1 MTDYFRRHLGA
12 KLLLSYLAI
21 IVVGVVVLIIASQ
34 FVLPTTFNR
43 HMAGMG
49 MMNGMMGG
57 QGQGLGGPDAMSQLY
72 IDFRASFNEA
82 LLYAALAAM
91 AAAVAL
97 SLYLSRSV
105 IAPVH
110 AMSLASQRIADGR
123 YDERVQVRGEDE
135 LAQLAMRFNQ
145 MAGKLDQVESMRRRL
160 IGDVSHEL
168 RTPLTAI
175 KGSMEGLMDGVLP
188 ATQETFQ
195 QIHTEADRLN
205 RLVDDLQ
212 ELSRVE
218 ARAYELEIRPL
229 DVSSLV
235 RTVTKRLAS
244 QAELKLVL
252 LDIEL
257 APDLPRV
264 LADEDRAVQVL
275 TNLVGNALQ
284 YTPENGKVTIFAKR
298 IDHEVQ
304 ISVRDTGTGIPPEHL
319 PHIFDRFYRVDAS
332 RSRSRR
338 AGGGSGIGLTI
349 ARALVEAHGG
359 RIWAESAGEGLGSTF
374 RFTLPPENRNGS
386 KVHFS

>member
-49 MMNGMMGG
+49 MMNGMMGE
-57 QGQGLGGPDAMSQLY
+57 QGQGRGGSDAMSQLY

-82 LLYAALAAM
+82 LMYAALAAT

-188 ATQETFQ
+188 ASQETFQ

-229 DVSSLV
+229 DVFSLV

-244 QAELKLVL
+244 QAELKHVH

-257 APDLPRV
+257 APELPRV

-284 YTPENGKVTIFAKR
+284 YTPENGKVIIFAKR

-319 PHIFDRFYRVDAS
+319 PRIFDRFYRVDK
-332 RSRSRR
+332 SRSRR

-374 RFTLPPENRNGS
+374 RFTLPSE
-386 KVHFS
+386 K

>member
-49 MMNGMMGG
+49 MMNGMMGRP
-57 QGQGLGGPDAMSQLY
+57 GQGLGGPDAMSQLY

-145 MAGKLDQVESMRRRL
+145 MAEKLNQVESMRRRL

-188 ATQETFQ
+188 ANQETYQ
-195 QIHTEADRLN
+195 QIHAEADRLN

-218 ARAYELEIRPL
+218 ARAYELDIRPL
-229 DVSSLV
+229 DVSALLQ
-235 RTVTKRLAS
+235 TVTKRLAP
-244 QAELKLVL
+244 QFETKRIT
-252 LDIEL
+252 LDLEL

-275 TNLVGNALQ
+275 TNLTGNALQ
-284 YTPENGKVTIFAKR
+284 YTLENGEVTITAKESTN
-298 IDHEVQ
+298 EVQ
-304 ISVRDTGTGIPPEHL
+304 ISVRDTGVGIPPEHL
-319 PHIFDRFYRVDAS
+319 PHIFDRFYRADK
-332 RSRSRR
+332 SRSRR

-359 RIWAESAGEGLGSTF
+359 RIWAESAGEGQGSTF
-374 RFTLPPENRNGS
+374 MFTLPIVKSFHRAAL
-386 KVHFS
+386 H